1 MERLSDELILDLILK
16 DGKEEAGFRMLMEKY
31 QERLY
36 WHIRR
41 LVIHHEDADDV
52 LQNTMIKVF
61 RSLAKFEGKSKLYTW
76 LYRIATNESLTL
88 ISKRKKKLAFS
99 IDNAEND
106 LAQRLKAD
114 EFFDHSKIN
123 VLLQKAIG
131 LLPEKQRLVFQMR
144 YYDEMSY
151 ADIAESTGTSE
162 GGLKAS
168 YHHAAKKI
176 EQYLKTSIDE

>member
-1 MERLSDELILDLILK
+1 MERLSDALILDIILK
-16 DGKEEAGFRMLMEKY
+16 DGKQEAGFRMLMEKY

-61 RSLAKFEGKSKLYTW
+61 RSLSKFEGKSKLYTW
-76 LYRIATNESLTL
+76 MYRIATNESLTWL
-88 ISKRKKKLAFS
+88 SKRKKQQSFS
-99 IDNAEND
+99 MENEENN
-106 LAQRLKAD
+106 LEERLKAD
-114 EFFDHSKIN
+114 EFFDHSKVNI
-123 VLLQKAIG
+123 LLQKAID

-144 YYDEMSY
+144 YYDEMTY
-151 ADIAESTGTSE
+151 ADISESIGTSE

-168 YHHAAKKI
+168 YHHAIKKI
-176 EQYLKTSIDE
+176 EDYLKTNIDE